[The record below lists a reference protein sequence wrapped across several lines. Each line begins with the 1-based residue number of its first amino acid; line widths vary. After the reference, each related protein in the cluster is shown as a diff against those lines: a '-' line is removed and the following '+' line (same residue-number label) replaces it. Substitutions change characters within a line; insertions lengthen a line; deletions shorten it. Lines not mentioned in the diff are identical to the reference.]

1 MRNNSTFHL
10 LLITG
15 FLLVFVFSCKKDAPK
30 TAPTI
35 TIVST
40 TNITDISATCGG
52 EISSDGGS
60 SILARGVCWSI
71 NQNPT
76 ISDSKTTDGVGTS
89 SFSSSITGLA
99 PGTPYFIK
107 AYATNSVGTSYSSQ
121 LTFSTIAVVPVL
133 TTNEVTAITSTTAT
147 CGGNVNKDGGSTVKA
162 RGLCWSTHQNPTIQ
176 DSITIDGLGLGTFTS
191 SILRL
196 TPGTV
201 YYFRAYAINNI
212 GTGYGNQVTATATAV
227 LPAITTTS
235 VLAVTSTTVSIG
247 GVITYDGGALISAR
261 GVCWSTSQNPTLA
274 DSKTT
279 DGTGPSSFTS
289 SITGLTP
296 GMTYY
301 IRAYATNSIGT
312 VYGGQVSTTT
322 TAILPTL
329 TTTAFSAV
337 TPTTA
342 TGGGNV
348 TNDGGA
354 SVSVRGVCWSTST
367 NPTIAD
373 NKTDNGTGTG
383 SFTSAITGLKS
394 GTTYYFKAYATNSI
408 GTAYGNQVTTMTIP
422 IPLIVFTT
430 PASAITATTA
440 TSGGNIIDGGSSNIT
455 SRGVCWSTS
464 QNPTLADNKT
474 NDGTG
479 AGSFTSSI
487 TGLTPGTTYYIRAF
501 GTNSNGTLYAPQV
514 SFTST
519 AL

>member
-1 MRNNSTFHL
+1 MKNNSTFQL
-10 LLITG
+10 LLVTG
-15 FLLVFVFSCKKDAPK
+15 FLLVFVFSCKKDTPK
-30 TAPTI
+30 IVPTV
-35 TIVST
+35 TNLSA
-40 TNITDISATCGG
+40 TNITSTTATSGG
-52 EISSDGGS
+52 NVTDDGGAAIS
-60 SILARGVCWSI
+60 ARGVCWSI
-71 NQNPT
+71 NQNPS
-76 ISDSKTTDGVGTS
+76 ISDSKTTNGSGKG
-89 SFSSSITGLA
+89 SFSSSITGLT
-99 PGTPYFIK
+99 PGTTYFLK
-107 AYATNSVGTSYSSQ
+107 SYAINSVGTSYSIQS
-121 LTFSTIAVVPVL
+121 TFATLAVVPIL
-133 TTNEVTAITSTTAT
+133 TTTDVSSITSTSAI
-147 CGGNVNKDGGSTVKA
+147 CGGNVTNDGGSTVKA
-162 RGLCWSTHQNPTIQ
+162 RGLCWSTNQNPTIQ

-247 GVITYDGGALISAR
+247 GIITYDGGALISAR

-279 DGTGPSSFTS
+279 DGTGTSSFTS

-354 SVSVRGVCWSTST
+354 SISVRGVCWSTST

-455 SRGVCWSTS
+455 SRGVCWSTC